1 MSASAEARLS
11 ALDRVLDTQ
20 QPSQGLAEEL
30 FSIVDTLAAQPR
42 LRRAVTDPATPDEA
56 RASLVG
62 ALFGGKVSDAAV
74 HVLTEATRLRWPTS
88 GGLAAAVERQA
99 VRSVLATAQQ
109 QGQLDEV
116 EDQLFKL
123 GRLVDGDRALRTA
136 LGDRVTPV
144 EGRQKLL
151 AGLIEGKVLPVV
163 SQLAQ
168 RAVLGKARTF
178 DLTVAEYLKAAAD
191 MRQRAVATIEVAR
204 PLSDDQ
210 VARLQA
216 ALSKQVG
223 RDVSVH
229 VVLNPDVI
237 GGVRV
242 ALGDEVIEGTVAS
255 RLADAQRKL
264 S

>member
-11 ALDRVLDTQ
+11 ALDRVLDSQ
-20 QPSQGLAEEL
+20 QPSQALAEEL

-42 LRRAVTDPATPDEA
+42 LRRAVTDPGTADEA
-56 RASLVG
+56 RVKLVG
-62 ALFGGKVSDAAV
+62 SLFGGKVSEAAV
-74 HVLTEATRLRWPTS
+74 RVLTEATRLRWPTS
-88 GGLAAAVERQA
+88 GGLSAAVERQA
-99 VRSVLATAQQ
+99 VRSVLASAQAA
-109 QGQLDEV
+109 GQLDEV

-123 GRLVDGDRALRTA
+123 GRLVDADRALRSA
-136 LGDRVTPV
+136 LGDRNAPV

-151 AGLIEGKVLPVV
+151 AGLIEGKVLPAV
-163 SQLAQ
+163 SQLAK
-168 RAVLGKARTF
+168 RAVLAKARTF
-178 DLTVAEYLKAAAD
+178 NLTVDEYLKAAAG
-191 MRQRAVATIEVAR
+191 MRQRAVATVEVAR

-210 VARLQA
+210 VARMKA

-242 ALGDEVIEGTVAS
+242 ALGDEVIEGTVAG